1 MDNINILPLL
11 EKSDLSAKM
20 KNSISQKL
28 NNIIS
33 TIEDAHN
40 KKDVNIDIDLLAQEI
55 KATAKILV
63 KKSDKFQKDIISSTL
78 KQKEE
83 SLETLEIS
91 KLRIQAQMKDLK
103 KKENALTIKPSNSF
117 FTNLKIN
124 LSKLLGFNNKAK
136 YSQRPASLQKTL
148 NDYNK
153 KLSNYDLEKNKISQ
167 NYYENGSKKLE
178 LIRKN
183 TFKILCTSKYNFS
196 NEAISSFRERIKNL

>member
-33 TIEDAHN
+33 AIEDVHN
-40 KKDVNIDIDLLAQEI
+40 KKDVNINIDLLAQEI

-83 SLETLEIS
+83 SLETLEVS

-103 KKENALTIKPSNSF
+103 KKENALAIKPSNSF

-124 LSKLLGFNNKAK
+124 LSKLFGFNNKAK
-136 YSQRPASLQKTL
+136 
-148 NDYNK
+148 
-153 KLSNYDLEKNKISQ
+153 
-167 NYYENGSKKLE
+167 
-178 LIRKN
+178 
-183 TFKILCTSKYNFS
+183 
-196 NEAISSFRERIKNL
+196 

>member
-33 TIEDAHN
+33 AIEDVHN
-40 KKDVNIDIDLLAQEI
+40 KKDVNINIDLLAQEI

-83 SLETLEIS
+83 SLETLEVS

-103 KKENALTIKPSNSF
+103 KKENALIIKTTNSF
-117 FTNLKIN
+117 FANLKIN
-124 LSKLLGFNNKAK
+124 LSKLFGFNNKKK
-136 YSQRPASLQKTL
+136 YSQRPASLQQAM
-148 NDYNK
+148 NDYNT
-153 KLSNYDLEKNKISQ
+153 KLSNYDLEK
-167 NYYENGSKKLE
+167 KL
-178 LIRKN
+178 N
-183 TFKILCTSKYNFS
+183 AYNS
-196 NEAISSFRERIKNL
+196 

>member
-33 TIEDAHN
+33 TIEEVHN

-83 SLETLEIS
+83 SLETLEVS

-103 KKENALTIKPSNSF
+103 KKENALAIKPSSSF

-124 LSKLLGFNNKAK
+124 LSKLFGFNNKAK

-153 KLSNYDLEKNKISQ
+153 KLSIITK
-167 NYYENGSKKLE
+167 
-178 LIRKN
+178 
-183 TFKILCTSKYNFS
+183 
-196 NEAISSFRERIKNL
+196 